1 MARTGRP
8 RSFDRGAALAD
19 ALALFWRHG
28 YEGASLDGLRRA
40 MGGVSSASFYA
51 AFGSKEA
58 LYREA
63 LGLYLRTHGQ
73 AVAPLHDPSLPPR
86 ERIERAL
93 RASALMQSRGDHPKG
108 CLVALSSTIGS
119 PDSEALRVLTAD
131 ERRANRAAIRAS
143 VEAAV
148 TSGELRADT
157 DAAGLATLFEGV
169 LLGLSI
175 QALDGA
181 VPACLDAAVTGALTA
196 WDTHLSDGPGWQ
208 DPVNKDRSLAA

>member
-8 RSFDRGAALAD
+8 RSFDRDTALA
-19 ALALFWRHG
+19 AAMALFWRHG

-40 MGGVSSASFYA
+40 MGSLSSASFYA

-58 LYREA
+58 LYHEA
-63 LGLYLRTHGQ
+63 LGLYLRTHGR

-93 RASALMQSRGDHPKG
+93 RASARMQTEEGHPPG
-108 CLVALSSTIGS
+108 CLVALSAMVCS
-119 PDSEALRVLTAD
+119 PDGEALRAPAAA
-131 ERRANRAAIRAS
+131 ERRANREALRAA

-157 DAAGLATLFEGV
+157 DAAGLATLFEGL
-169 LLGLSI
+169 LLGLSL
-175 QALDGA
+175 QALDGSA
-181 VPACLDAAVTGALTA
+181 PACLDAAVTAALTL
-196 WDTHLSDGPGWQ
+196 WDECLSLG
-208 DPVNKDRSLAA
+208 KAKAIA